1 MSTQRWSIVLNE
13 LGEEVFAK
21 RDNGELVMYDDHERA
36 LAEAAVPA
44 GVWEEDSYDAGY
56 AAGLAAKPRTLTA
69 DDPEPAVG
77 SVVLDK
83 DGSAWQRDGDYWFE
97 ALTMSRWPFTELRPI
112 LSPLRLIHDGGQA

>member
-1 MSTQRWSIVLNE
+1 MV
-13 LGEEVFAK
+13 
-21 RDNGELVMYDDHERA
+21 RDPEGQVVRYEDHERA
-36 LAEAAVPA
+36 LAEQRAEWEA
-44 GVWEEDSYDAGY
+44 GGPYFTSVVHECCEVAQ
-56 AAGLAAKPRTLTA
+56 AAKPLTLTA
-69 DDPEPAVG
+69 DSPEPAVG